1 LEFYVNVVYIGLW
14 WSNVAPFDDFV
25 DSYLITFKDCFHASV
40 RQVAHPSS
48 DFMSRGHMLCVLPEV
63 DALDP
68 AAYKD
73 VSAGLSAAHF
83 SVMLSL
89 I

>member
-1 LEFYVNVVYIGLW
+1 M
-14 WSNVAPFDDFV
+14 APFDDFV
-25 DSYLITFKDCFHASV
+25 DSYLITFKDGLHASV
-40 RQVAHPSS
+40 RQVAHPAI
-48 DFMSRGHMLCVLPEV
+48 DFVPHGHLLCVLPEV

-73 VSAGLSAAHF
+73 VSAGVFAAHF
-83 SVMLSL
+83 PVMLSL